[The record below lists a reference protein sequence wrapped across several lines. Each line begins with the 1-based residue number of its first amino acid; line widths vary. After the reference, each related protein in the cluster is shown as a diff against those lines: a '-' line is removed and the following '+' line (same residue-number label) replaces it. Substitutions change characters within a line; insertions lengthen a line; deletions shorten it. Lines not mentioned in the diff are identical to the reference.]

1 MPMVSIIIP
10 YYNSKRTIIRTLES
24 VAGQT
29 FTDFEIILVDDGSND
44 NTHVIVDDYIKEY
57 NKIDFKHYY
66 QENAGPS
73 EARNLGISRSDAE
86 YIAFLDSDDS
96 WVSNKLEIQMKL
108 ISENEI
114 DLLGSNIN
122 IVEKSGQIIL
132 KYFVKSK
139 LEYISFYRLL
149 FRHYFHTSSSVIRK
163 KVLDNIGGFPE
174 KQKYAEDTLLFA
186 RITRKYKTAV
196 SNDFLVNTYKHLFG
210 DSGLSGNLKESNK
223 YELNNFKELRR
234 ENVYGTKK
242 ISLFLYVLLLL
253 FEYVKYFRKNLIV
266 FFRNIF
272 LKNISMK
279 QNHERGNS
287 KFRFLDRYVG
297 IPIIFALGLLKKRRK
312 TITNSIKKVAFLK
325 TAGIG
330 DTVLLSAVVRDF
342 KDAYPDVLLTFFVA
356 SNNYEMAQMIP
367 GIDRIIKLPVANPVE
382 CIRNIKESG
391 EYDVWIDF
399 GPWPR
404 LNALLSHFPNARL
417 KVGFKTKGQYRHYIY
432 DLTAEHSAHL
442 HELVNYKNLLKQLG
456 LDCHNLP
463 CISIQIPKCINN
475 RITIHMFPGGS
486 RSYLKEWPDAN
497 WIEIIDQLTARH
509 HEVFLTGAKINREKA
524 EQIKAQIANKDSVNI
539 VAGTFDLKQTAELL
553 KSSTLVI
560 SVNTGIMHLA
570 SALGCN
576 LIALHGP
583 TSVKRWGPLGANA
596 ISLQSCLQCSPCL
609 NLGFEYQCQRNACMQ
624 SITTK
629 ALMDAIKKLCPSE
642 LN

>member
-24 VAGQT
+24 IAGQT
-29 FTDFEIILVDDGSND
+29 FTGFEIILVDDGSND
-44 NTHVIVDDYIKEY
+44 NTHIIVDDYIKKHK
-57 NKIDFKHYY
+57 KIVFKHYY

-73 EARNLGISRSDAE
+73 EARNLGISKSDAE

-108 ISENEI
+108 MSENKI

-122 IVEKSGQIIL
+122 ILEPSGQIIR
-132 KYFVKSK
+132 KYFVKSE

-163 KVLDNIGGFPE
+163 KTLDYIGGFPE

-223 YELNNFKELRR
+223 YELNNFKILRR
-234 ENVYGTKK
+234 ENVNGAKK
-242 ISLFLYVLLLL
+242 ISFFIYVLVLL
-253 FEYVKYFRKNLIV
+253 FEYVKYFRKNLVV

-272 LKNISMK
+272 KKNISMK

-312 TITNSIKKVAFLK
+312 TIPDSITKAAFLK

-330 DTVLLSAVVRDF
+330 DTILLSAVVRDF
-342 KDAYPDVLLTFFVA
+342 KDAYPDVHLTFFVA
-356 SNNYEMAQMIP
+356 SNNYEMAQLIS
-367 GIDRIIKLPVANPVE
+367 GIDRVIKLQVANPLE

-391 EYDVWIDF
+391 EYDIWIDF

-404 LNALLSHFPNARL
+404 INALLSYFSNARL
-417 KVGFKTKGQYRHYIY
+417 KVGFKTEGQHRHYIY
-432 DLTAEHSAHL
+432 DLTAEHSTHL
-442 HELVNYKNLLKQLG
+442 HELDNYKNLLKQLG
-456 LDCHNLP
+456 IDCHNLP
-463 CISIQIPKCINN
+463 CISIQIPKCIDN
-475 RITIHMFPGGS
+475 RITIHIFPGGFQ
-486 RSYLKEWPDAN
+486 SYSKEWPDAN
-497 WIEIIDQLTARH
+497 WIEIIDQLTACH
-509 HEVFLTGAKINREKA
+509 YEVFLTGAKIDREKA
-524 EQIKAQIANKDSVNI
+524 VQIKAQVANKDSVNI
-539 VAGTFDLKQTAELL
+539 VAGEFDLKQTAKLL
-553 KSSTLVI
+553 KSSILVI

-583 TSVKRWGPLGANA
+583 TSFKRWGPLDANA
-596 ISLQSCLQCSPCL
+596 ISLQSGLQCSPCL
-609 NLGFEYQCQRNACMQ
+609 NLGFEYQCQTNSCMK

-629 ALMDAIKKLCPSE
+629 ALMDAIQEIVPI
-642 LN
+642 